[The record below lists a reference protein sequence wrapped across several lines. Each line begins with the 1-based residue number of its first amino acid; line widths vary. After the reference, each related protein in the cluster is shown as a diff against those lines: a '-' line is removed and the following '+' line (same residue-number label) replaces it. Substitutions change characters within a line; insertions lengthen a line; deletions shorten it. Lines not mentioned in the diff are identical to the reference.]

1 MGYRDNE
8 YIGCGCSFLL
18 LLFIFV
24 IAPMLEFIE
33 KSESIDYIHVILFCL
48 FIIATITAYIKHKRY
63 KEEQKQRVSLENSL
77 TEERKKTKKLNSTL
91 ACLQTQNDKL
101 TKLLN
106 SKSPFKDVAV
116 LTRDCISAIFDNE
129 EHYLRYKSRP
139 AIKSAE
145 LVKEIK
151 GKYTQMSE
159 AYLLMQYRYDFL
171 LNMFPELKKYIEDDE
186 SALDAMQATSIER
199 FQEEYD
205 RSRDYLSIEEYKKL
219 SVDERNQLAFDRYK
233 ERRRR
238 SSWIA
243 GVEYEMYYCYLLR
256 EKGFNVIDFGV
267 QKGLNDLGR
276 DIIATKNGDTFII
289 QCKRWSAN
297 KEIHENVIC
306 QLFGTTLHYKI
317 VEKENDLFSDPSKI
331 HPVLVTTG
339 VLSETAK
346 EFANKLDVQVLKVKM
361 GEYPMIKCN
370 INNGNKIYHLPFD
383 QQYWRTI
390 IEPEKGEFYAMTV
403 KEATQAG
410 FRRAF
415 KYVIN

>member
-77 TEERKKTKKLNSTL
+77 TEERKKTKNQADFINVQSAQNS
-91 ACLQTQNDKL
+91 LQTSRNLKL
-101 TKLLN
+101 RELLKTKT
-106 SKSPFKDVAV
+106 PFKDVAV

-171 LNMFPELKKYIEDDE
+171 L
-186 SALDAMQATSIER
+186 
-199 FQEEYD
+199 
-205 RSRDYLSIEEYKKL
+205 
-219 SVDERNQLAFDRYK
+219 
-233 ERRRR
+233 
-238 SSWIA
+238 
-243 GVEYEMYYCYLLR
+243 
-256 EKGFNVIDFGV
+256 
-267 QKGLNDLGR
+267 
-276 DIIATKNGDTFII
+276 
-289 QCKRWSAN
+289 
-297 KEIHENVIC
+297 
-306 QLFGTTLHYKI
+306 
-317 VEKENDLFSDPSKI
+317 
-331 HPVLVTTG
+331 
-339 VLSETAK
+339 
-346 EFANKLDVQVLKVKM
+346 
-361 GEYPMIKCN
+361 
-370 INNGNKIYHLPFD
+370 
-383 QQYWRTI
+383 
-390 IEPEKGEFYAMTV
+390 
-403 KEATQAG
+403 
-410 FRRAF
+410 
-415 KYVIN
+415 